1 MKVILLSIA
10 VALVLGYAAF
20 FVLSDEQRPAYE
32 AFSTSSVRVGEPS
45 HNLVG
50 PDWSGLNEAPTS

>member
-1 MKVILLSIA
+1 MKIILLSA
-10 VALVLGYAAF
+10 VVALVLGYAAF
-20 FVLSDEQRPAYE
+20 FVLSGEQRPAYE

-50 PDWSGLNEAPTS
+50 PDWSGRNEVPSS